1 MLSLIHILGVM
12 DNNDVVKLYE
22 KEIEIF
28 LGTMG
33 IFKGAKICNTA
44 VSYTHLDGRLLLLW
58 RFSAVSARPGQGG
71 SWNRQAPAVAD
82 PFSRSAS
89 FPPASAL

>member
-1 MLSLIHILGVM
+1 M

-33 IFKGAKICNTA
+33 IFKGAKICNTDPDKNKA
-44 VSYTHLDGRLLLLW
+44 
-58 RFSAVSARPGQGG
+58 
-71 SWNRQAPAVAD
+71 NRE
-82 PFSRSAS
+82 FIIKKLS
-89 FPPASAL
+89 LIHI

>member
-1 MLSLIHILGVM
+1 M

-33 IFKGAKICNTA
+33 IFKGAKIYNTDPDKNKANREFIIKKMIQIKSGNIDRIALETA
-44 VSYTHLDGRLLLLW
+44 VDNLL
-58 RFSAVSARPGQGG
+58 
-71 SWNRQAPAVAD
+71 
-82 PFSRSAS
+82 PF
-89 FPPASAL
+89 LCEK

>member
-1 MLSLIHILGVM
+1 M

-33 IFKGAKICNTA
+33 IFKGANICNTDPDKNKANREFIIKKMIQIKSGNIDRIALETA
-44 VSYTHLDGRLLLLW
+44 VDNFL
-58 RFSAVSARPGQGG
+58 
-71 SWNRQAPAVAD
+71 
-82 PFSRSAS
+82 PF
-89 FPPASAL
+89 LCEK

>member
-1 MLSLIHILGVM
+1 M

-33 IFKGAKICNTA
+33 IFKGAKYVILIQIKTKPIEN
-44 VSYTHLDGRLLLLW
+44 LL
-58 RFSAVSARPGQGG
+58 
-71 SWNRQAPAVAD
+71 
-82 PFSRSAS
+82 SRR
-89 FPPASAL
+89 

>member
-1 MLSLIHILGVM
+1 M

-33 IFKGAKICNTA
+33 IFKGAKIRNTDPDKNKANREFIIKKMIQIKSGNIDRIALETA
-44 VSYTHLDGRLLLLW
+44 VDNLL
-58 RFSAVSARPGQGG
+58 
-71 SWNRQAPAVAD
+71 
-82 PFSRSAS
+82 PF
-89 FPPASAL
+89 LCEK